1 MRTLEQRRAAHAL
14 ARVRELDRYSSAF
27 KTRYRS
33 YVDRLGP
40 SIVMNGLGQALAT
53 ERAAAGAKPTKDD
66 EKAHDELYKS
76 LSTWLCR
83 NEDGVYRS
91 GQDRDLLQELMEH
104 DESSYLRA
112 QAEALAWLE
121 WHKKCCRAFFPKGDR
136 EEE

>member
-14 ARVRELDRYSSAF
+14 ARVHELSRRPPAF
-27 KTRYRS
+27 KERYRS

-53 ERAAAGAKPTKDD
+53 ERAAEED
-66 EKAHDELYKS
+66 AHHELYKS
-76 LSTWLCR
+76 LSKWLCR
-83 NEDGVYRS
+83 REDGIYRE
-91 GQDRDLLQELMEH
+91 GQDLLQELMER

-121 WHKKCCRAFFPKGDR
+121 WHKKCCRAFFPKEDGTG
-136 EEE
+136 E

>member
-1 MRTLEQRRAAHAL
+1 MRTLEQRRAADAL
-14 ARVRELDRYSSAF
+14 KRVRGLDRQSPAF
-27 KTRYRS
+27 KKSYRS

-53 ERAAAGAKPTKDD
+53 ERAAAGATPTKDD

-76 LSTWLCR
+76 LSAWLCR
-83 NEDGVYRS
+83 NEDGIYPS
-91 GQDRDLLQELMEH
+91 GNDLLQELMKH

-121 WHKKCCRAFFPKGDR
+121 WHKKCCRACFPK
-136 EEE
+136 E